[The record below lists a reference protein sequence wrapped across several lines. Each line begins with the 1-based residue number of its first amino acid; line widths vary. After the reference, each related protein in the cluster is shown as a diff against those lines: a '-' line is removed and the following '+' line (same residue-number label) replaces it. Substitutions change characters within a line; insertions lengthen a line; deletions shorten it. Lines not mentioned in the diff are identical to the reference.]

1 MKSLTWF
8 VKRNFRDSSWVKSS
22 CSYWRNHPFRYQGDC
37 HVTRRIP
44 GTLEQGGHVMET
56 SSTWHFL
63 PLETDKV
70 SKCNIHKNLNV
81 HATPITACGVS
92 RKMKGAFT
100 LDSSRQCFSSLLVS
114 WMLNHSSQ
122 FYNRSHFTR
131 KVRSHWQK
139 SISHYGSWKSSFLG
153 IIH

>member
-22 CSYWRNHPFRYQGDC
+22 YSYWRNHPFRYQGDC

-81 HATPITACGVS
+81 RATPITACGVS
-92 RKMKGAFT
+92 RKTKGAFT
-100 LDSSRQCFSSLLVS
+100 LDSSRQYFSSLVVS
-114 WMLNHSSQ
+114 RIIIQCWTTVHS
-122 FYNRSHFTR
+122 FTTDHISR
-131 KVRSHWQK
+131 GKYGLTEKKVFH
-139 SISHYGSWKSSFLG
+139 ITAHENPPF
-153 IIH
+153 